1 MKRYWKY
8 IRPYIQYY
16 ILGPCFM
23 MMEVVGDVLLP
34 YMLAKI
40 INQGIAEKNVA
51 YIIKIG
57 AIMGFIAVIMAVGGV
72 LGAWFA
78 SKAAMNFGADLRMD
92 LFEKIQQFSFQ
103 NIDNFSTGSL
113 ITRLTND
120 ITQIQNMIMMTL
132 RMCLRSPGILIGA
145 MVMAFVISPKL
156 AAIFI
161 IVLPVLAVLIVV
173 IMRRA
178 FPQFRTLQEKLDA
191 LNSCIQEGLVG
202 IRLIKSFVR
211 GDYEEMRFEKR
222 NQQLKE
228 ANLTAMKT
236 MLLYT
241 PLMTLALNITTVVV
255 VWSGGNMIV
264 AGNMQVGDLTA
275 FTNYIVQ
282 IMSSLTMLSIAFL
295 NWARAIASFRRVGE
309 VLDEKIDLTDENAK
323 HKDRAVC
330 EGSVE
335 FQNVSFRYYKNSPE
349 WVIENISFKLEAG
362 KTLGIIGPTGSGKT
376 YLVKTLA
383 RLLDV
388 PLAITD
394 ATSLTE
400 AGYIGDDIESVVS
413 KLLAAADNDVERAE
427 QGIIFIDEI
436 DKIAKKKTSSQRDVS
451 GESVQQ
457 GMLKLLEGSE
467 VEVPVGANSKN
478 AMVPLTTV
486 NTKNILFICGGAF
499 DGIEKKIAQRMNTHV
514 VGYNS
519 VQNMQHIDKSN
530 LMKYILP
537 QDLKSFGLI
546 PEIIGRLPV
555 LTYLNPLDRTAL
567 RNILTEPKN
576 SIVKQQVKLFEM
588 DGIKLSFDEDTL
600 EYIVDKAVEYNLGAR
615 GLRSIMESIMMDA
628 MFEIPSKKVKTFK
641 VTLEYA
647 KKQLEKA
654 NLSGLKAS

>member
-57 AIMGFIAVIMAVGGV
+57 AIMGLISVIMAVGGV

-132 RMCLRSPGILIGA
+132 RMCLRSPGILIGV

-362 KTLGIIGPTGSGKT
+362 KTLGIIGSTGSGKST
-376 YLVKTLA
+376 LVSMIPRLYDTDEGTVLVDGINVRDYGLKPLREGIGMVLQNNTLFSGSITENLKWGDEHADEKAVRKAAQNAQAAGFIDSFKDGYRTRLEQSGNNVSGGQKQRLCIA
-383 RLLDV
+383 RALLKCPKILILDDSTSAV
-388 PLAITD
+388 DT
-394 ATSLTE
+394 AT
-400 AGYIGDDIESVVS
+400 
-413 KLLAAADNDVERAE
+413 ERAIRE
-427 QGIIFIDEI
+427 ALHSEYKDMTKII
-436 DKIAKKKTSSQRDVS
+436 
-451 GESVQQ
+451 
-457 GMLKLLEGSE
+457 
-467 VEVPVGANSKN
+467 
-478 AMVPLTTV
+478 
-486 NTKNILFICGGAF
+486 
-499 DGIEKKIAQRMNTHV
+499 IAQRIRSVMDADEILVLDNGKTAGFGTHEQLLADCPV
-514 VGYNS
+514 YREIYD
-519 VQNMQHIDKSN
+519 VQN
-530 LMKYILP
+530 
-537 QDLKSFGLI
+537 
-546 PEIIGRLPV
+546 GR
-555 LTYLNPLDRTAL
+555 
-567 RNILTEPKN
+567 E
-576 SIVKQQVKLFEM
+576 E
-588 DGIKLSFDEDTL
+588 
-600 EYIVDKAVEYNLGAR
+600 
-615 GLRSIMESIMMDA
+615 
-628 MFEIPSKKVKTFK
+628 
-641 VTLEYA
+641 
-647 KKQLEKA
+647 
-654 NLSGLKAS
+654 

>member
-40 INQGIAEKNVA
+40 INQGIAERNVV

-57 AIMGFIAVIMAVGGV
+57 VIMGFIAVIMAVGGV

-132 RMCLRSPGILIGA
+132 RMCLRSSGILIGA

-362 KTLGIIGPTGSGKT
+362 KTLGIIGPTGSGKST
-376 YLVKTLA
+376 LVSMIPRLYDTDEGTVLVDGINVRDYGLKPLREGIGMVLQNNTLFSGSITENLKWGDEHADEKAVRKAAQNAQAAGFIDSFKDGYRTRLEQSGNNVSGGQKQRLCIA
-383 RLLDV
+383 RALLKCPKILILDDSTSAV
-388 PLAITD
+388 DT
-394 ATSLTE
+394 AT
-400 AGYIGDDIESVVS
+400 
-413 KLLAAADNDVERAE
+413 ERAIRE
-427 QGIIFIDEI
+427 ALHSEYKDMTKII
-436 DKIAKKKTSSQRDVS
+436 
-451 GESVQQ
+451 
-457 GMLKLLEGSE
+457 
-467 VEVPVGANSKN
+467 
-478 AMVPLTTV
+478 
-486 NTKNILFICGGAF
+486 
-499 DGIEKKIAQRMNTHV
+499 IAQRIRSVMDADEILVLDNGKTAGFGTHEQLLADCPV
-514 VGYNS
+514 YREIYD
-519 VQNMQHIDKSN
+519 VQN
-530 LMKYILP
+530 
-537 QDLKSFGLI
+537 
-546 PEIIGRLPV
+546 GR
-555 LTYLNPLDRTAL
+555 
-567 RNILTEPKN
+567 E
-576 SIVKQQVKLFEM
+576 E
-588 DGIKLSFDEDTL
+588 
-600 EYIVDKAVEYNLGAR
+600 
-615 GLRSIMESIMMDA
+615 
-628 MFEIPSKKVKTFK
+628 
-641 VTLEYA
+641 
-647 KKQLEKA
+647 
-654 NLSGLKAS
+654 

>member
-40 INQGIAEKNVA
+40 INQGIAERNVV

-57 AIMGFIAVIMAVGGV
+57 VIMGFIAVIMAVGGV

-132 RMCLRSPGILIGA
+132 RMYLRSPGILIGA

-255 VWSGGNMIV
+255 VWAGGNMIV

-362 KTLGIIGPTGSGKT
+362 KTLGIIGSTGSGKST
-376 YLVKTLA
+376 LVSMIPRLYDTDEGTVLVDGINVRDYGLKPLREGIGMVLQNNTLFSGSIIENLKWGDEHADEKAVRKAAQNAQAAGFIDSFKDGYRTRLEQSGNNVSGGQKQRLCIA
-383 RLLDV
+383 RALLKCPKILILDDSTSAV
-388 PLAITD
+388 DT
-394 ATSLTE
+394 AT
-400 AGYIGDDIESVVS
+400 
-413 KLLAAADNDVERAE
+413 ERAIRE
-427 QGIIFIDEI
+427 ALHSEYKDMTKII
-436 DKIAKKKTSSQRDVS
+436 
-451 GESVQQ
+451 
-457 GMLKLLEGSE
+457 
-467 VEVPVGANSKN
+467 
-478 AMVPLTTV
+478 
-486 NTKNILFICGGAF
+486 
-499 DGIEKKIAQRMNTHV
+499 IAQRIRSVMDADEILVLDNGKTAGFGTHEQLLADCPV
-514 VGYNS
+514 YREIYD
-519 VQNMQHIDKSN
+519 VQN
-530 LMKYILP
+530 
-537 QDLKSFGLI
+537 
-546 PEIIGRLPV
+546 GR
-555 LTYLNPLDRTAL
+555 
-567 RNILTEPKN
+567 E
-576 SIVKQQVKLFEM
+576 E
-588 DGIKLSFDEDTL
+588 
-600 EYIVDKAVEYNLGAR
+600 
-615 GLRSIMESIMMDA
+615 
-628 MFEIPSKKVKTFK
+628 
-641 VTLEYA
+641 
-647 KKQLEKA
+647 
-654 NLSGLKAS
+654 

>member
-40 INQGIAEKNVA
+40 INQGIAERNVV

-57 AIMGFIAVIMAVGGV
+57 VIMGFIAVIMAVGGV

-178 FPQFRTLQEKLDA
+178 FPQFNTLQEKLDA

-335 FQNVSFRYYKNSPE
+335 FQNVSFRYYKNSPG

-362 KTLGIIGPTGSGKT
+362 KTLGIIGPTGSGKST
-376 YLVKTLA
+376 LVSMIPRLYDTDDGAVLVDGINVRDYGLKPLRDGIGMVLQNNTLFSGSITENLKWGDEDADENAVRTAAQNAQAAGFIDSFKDGYRTRLEQSGNNVSGGQKQRLCIA
-383 RLLDV
+383 RALLKCPKILILDDSTSAV
-388 PLAITD
+388 DT
-394 ATSLTE
+394 AT
-400 AGYIGDDIESVVS
+400 
-413 KLLAAADNDVERAE
+413 ERAIRE
-427 QGIIFIDEI
+427 ALHSEYKDMTKII
-436 DKIAKKKTSSQRDVS
+436 
-451 GESVQQ
+451 
-457 GMLKLLEGSE
+457 
-467 VEVPVGANSKN
+467 
-478 AMVPLTTV
+478 
-486 NTKNILFICGGAF
+486 
-499 DGIEKKIAQRMNTHV
+499 IAQRIRSVMDADEILVLDNGKTAGFGTHEQLLADCPV
-514 VGYNS
+514 YREIYD
-519 VQNMQHIDKSN
+519 VQN
-530 LMKYILP
+530 
-537 QDLKSFGLI
+537 
-546 PEIIGRLPV
+546 GR
-555 LTYLNPLDRTAL
+555 
-567 RNILTEPKN
+567 E
-576 SIVKQQVKLFEM
+576 E
-588 DGIKLSFDEDTL
+588 
-600 EYIVDKAVEYNLGAR
+600 
-615 GLRSIMESIMMDA
+615 
-628 MFEIPSKKVKTFK
+628 
-641 VTLEYA
+641 
-647 KKQLEKA
+647 
-654 NLSGLKAS
+654 

>member
-40 INQGIAEKNVA
+40 INQGIAERNVA

-57 AIMGFIAVIMAVGGV
+57 VIMGFIAVIMAVGGV

-120 ITQIQNMIMMTL
+120 ITQIQNMIMMAL

-362 KTLGIIGPTGSGKT
+362 KTLGIIGSTGSGKST
-376 YLVKTLA
+376 LVSMIPRLYDTDEGTVLVDGINVRDYGLKPLREGIGMVLQNNTLFSGSITENLKWGDEHADEKAVRKAAQNAQAAGFIDSFKDGYRTRLEQSGNNVSGGQKQRLCIA
-383 RLLDV
+383 RALLKCPKILILDDSTSAV
-388 PLAITD
+388 DT
-394 ATSLTE
+394 AT
-400 AGYIGDDIESVVS
+400 
-413 KLLAAADNDVERAE
+413 ERAIRE
-427 QGIIFIDEI
+427 ALHSEYKDMTKII
-436 DKIAKKKTSSQRDVS
+436 
-451 GESVQQ
+451 
-457 GMLKLLEGSE
+457 
-467 VEVPVGANSKN
+467 
-478 AMVPLTTV
+478 
-486 NTKNILFICGGAF
+486 
-499 DGIEKKIAQRMNTHV
+499 IAQRIRSVMDADEILVLDNGKTAGFGTHEQLLADCPV
-514 VGYNS
+514 YREIYD
-519 VQNMQHIDKSN
+519 VQN
-530 LMKYILP
+530 
-537 QDLKSFGLI
+537 
-546 PEIIGRLPV
+546 GR
-555 LTYLNPLDRTAL
+555 
-567 RNILTEPKN
+567 E
-576 SIVKQQVKLFEM
+576 E
-588 DGIKLSFDEDTL
+588 
-600 EYIVDKAVEYNLGAR
+600 
-615 GLRSIMESIMMDA
+615 
-628 MFEIPSKKVKTFK
+628 
-641 VTLEYA
+641 
-647 KKQLEKA
+647 
-654 NLSGLKAS
+654 

>member
-40 INQGIAEKNVA
+40 INQGIAERNVV

-132 RMCLRSPGILIGA
+132 RMCLLSPGILIGA

-228 ANLTAMKT
+228 ANLTTMKT

-362 KTLGIIGPTGSGKT
+362 KTLGIIGSTGSGKST
-376 YLVKTLA
+376 LVSMIPRLYDTDEGTVLVDGINVRDYGLKPLREGIGMVLQNNTLFSGSITENLKWGDEHADEKAVRKAAQNAQAAGFIDSFKDGYRTRLEQSGNNVSGGQKQRLCIA
-383 RLLDV
+383 RALLKCPKILILDDSTSAV
-388 PLAITD
+388 DT
-394 ATSLTE
+394 AT
-400 AGYIGDDIESVVS
+400 
-413 KLLAAADNDVERAE
+413 ERAIRE
-427 QGIIFIDEI
+427 ALHSEYKDMTKII
-436 DKIAKKKTSSQRDVS
+436 
-451 GESVQQ
+451 
-457 GMLKLLEGSE
+457 
-467 VEVPVGANSKN
+467 
-478 AMVPLTTV
+478 
-486 NTKNILFICGGAF
+486 
-499 DGIEKKIAQRMNTHV
+499 IAQRIRSVMDADEILVLDNGKTAGFGTHEQLLADCPV
-514 VGYNS
+514 YREIYD
-519 VQNMQHIDKSN
+519 VQN
-530 LMKYILP
+530 
-537 QDLKSFGLI
+537 
-546 PEIIGRLPV
+546 GR
-555 LTYLNPLDRTAL
+555 
-567 RNILTEPKN
+567 E
-576 SIVKQQVKLFEM
+576 E
-588 DGIKLSFDEDTL
+588 
-600 EYIVDKAVEYNLGAR
+600 
-615 GLRSIMESIMMDA
+615 
-628 MFEIPSKKVKTFK
+628 
-641 VTLEYA
+641 
-647 KKQLEKA
+647 
-654 NLSGLKAS
+654 

>member
-1 MKRYWKY
+1 
-8 IRPYIQYY
+8 
-16 ILGPCFM
+16 M

-57 AIMGFIAVIMAVGGV
+57 VIMGFIAVIMAVGGV

-161 IVLPVLAVLIVV
+161 IVLPVLAVLI
-173 IMRRA
+173 A

-264 AGNMQVGDLTA
+264 AGNMQVGIYQLHRADYVQSYYA
-275 FTNYIVQ
+275 FDCI
-282 IMSSLTMLSIAFL
+282 
-295 NWARAIASFRRVGE
+295 
-309 VLDEKIDLTDENAK
+309 
-323 HKDRAVC
+323 
-330 EGSVE
+330 
-335 FQNVSFRYYKNSPE
+335 
-349 WVIENISFKLEAG
+349 FKLGACH
-362 KTLGIIGPTGSGKT
+362 S
-376 YLVKTLA
+376 
-383 RLLDV
+383 
-388 PLAITD
+388 
-394 ATSLTE
+394 
-400 AGYIGDDIESVVS
+400 
-413 KLLAAADNDVERAE
+413 
-427 QGIIFIDEI
+427 IF
-436 DKIAKKKTSSQRDVS
+436 
-451 GESVQQ
+451 
-457 GMLKLLEGSE
+457 
-467 VEVPVGANSKN
+467 P
-478 AMVPLTTV
+478 P
-486 NTKNILFICGGAF
+486 CW
-499 DGIEKKIAQRMNTHV
+499 
-514 VGYNS
+514 
-519 VQNMQHIDKSN
+519 
-530 LMKYILP
+530 
-537 QDLKSFGLI
+537 
-546 PEIIGRLPV
+546 
-555 LTYLNPLDRTAL
+555 
-567 RNILTEPKN
+567 
-576 SIVKQQVKLFEM
+576 
-588 DGIKLSFDEDTL
+588 
-600 EYIVDKAVEYNLGAR
+600 
-615 GLRSIMESIMMDA
+615 
-628 MFEIPSKKVKTFK
+628 
-641 VTLEYA
+641 
-647 KKQLEKA
+647 
-654 NLSGLKAS
+654 

>member
-40 INQGIAEKNVA
+40 INQGIAERNVV

-57 AIMGFIAVIMAVGGV
+57 VIMGFIAVIMAVGGV

-132 RMCLRSPGILIGA
+132 RMCLRSPGILIGT

-362 KTLGIIGPTGSGKT
+362 KTLGIIGSTGSGKST
-376 YLVKTLA
+376 LVSMIPRLYDTDEGTVLVDGINVRDYGLKPLREGIGMVLQNNTLFSGSITENLKWGDEHADEKAVRKAAQNAQAAGFIDSFKDGYRTRLEQSGNNVSGGQKQRLCIA
-383 RLLDV
+383 RALLKCPKILILDDSTSAV
-388 PLAITD
+388 DT
-394 ATSLTE
+394 AT
-400 AGYIGDDIESVVS
+400 
-413 KLLAAADNDVERAE
+413 ERAIRE
-427 QGIIFIDEI
+427 ALHSEYKDMTKII
-436 DKIAKKKTSSQRDVS
+436 
-451 GESVQQ
+451 
-457 GMLKLLEGSE
+457 
-467 VEVPVGANSKN
+467 
-478 AMVPLTTV
+478 
-486 NTKNILFICGGAF
+486 
-499 DGIEKKIAQRMNTHV
+499 IAQRIRSVMDADEILVLDNGKTAGFGTHEQLLADCPV
-514 VGYNS
+514 YREIYD
-519 VQNMQHIDKSN
+519 VQN
-530 LMKYILP
+530 
-537 QDLKSFGLI
+537 
-546 PEIIGRLPV
+546 GR
-555 LTYLNPLDRTAL
+555 
-567 RNILTEPKN
+567 E
-576 SIVKQQVKLFEM
+576 E
-588 DGIKLSFDEDTL
+588 
-600 EYIVDKAVEYNLGAR
+600 
-615 GLRSIMESIMMDA
+615 
-628 MFEIPSKKVKTFK
+628 
-641 VTLEYA
+641 
-647 KKQLEKA
+647 
-654 NLSGLKAS
+654 